1 MHVHM
6 SMCVTRIPS
15 AGGFACPGDGVETAR
30 SRTTCSCW
38 TYVREPVL
46 KSAAVLCRGRGLGM
60 AGGVGV
66 RLSAVRRARRPSLRP
81 STVVRRAARSCA
93 VWRVAQRLPTALR
106 PPAKHSRR
114 ARRGPRPATR
124 ADDAP
129 AARAPPPARRRPRPG
144 PRGVPETVFLQKWSR
159 VLFVLGGITGP
170 RTLQQVFSA
179 RASVSAR
186 ARLRSAV
193 SSVSHSIS
201 LPSRVRICRAA
212 MLIFAGARPTH
223 GR

>member
-1 MHVHM
+1 MLVLDV
-6 SMCVTRIPS
+6 CARTCAEERGCAVPRAWPGYGWRCWR
-15 AGGFACPGDGVETAR
+15 AAVRCPA
-30 SRTTCSCW
+30 
-38 TYVREPVL
+38 
-46 KSAAVLCRGRGLGM
+46 SAASEPPTVDGRPARG
-60 AGGVGV
+60 A
-66 RLSAVRRARRPSLRP
+66 
-81 STVVRRAARSCA
+81 VVR
-93 VWRVAQRLPTALR
+93 RVAQRLPTALR

>member
-1 MHVHM
+1 MMHVHM

-60 AGGVGV
+60 AGGVG
-66 RLSAVRRARRPSLRP
+66 LSAVRASAASEPPTVDGRPARGA
-81 STVVRRAARSCA
+81 VVRRVARGATPPNGPASPGQTLAAGTGA
-93 VWRVAQRLPTALR
+93 TAR
-106 PPAKHSRR
+106 
-114 ARRGPRPATR
+114 
-124 ADDAP
+124 DDAP
-129 AARAPPPARRRPRPG
+129 AAAAAARAPARRCPRPG

-193 SSVSHSIS
+193 SSVTVSHSIS